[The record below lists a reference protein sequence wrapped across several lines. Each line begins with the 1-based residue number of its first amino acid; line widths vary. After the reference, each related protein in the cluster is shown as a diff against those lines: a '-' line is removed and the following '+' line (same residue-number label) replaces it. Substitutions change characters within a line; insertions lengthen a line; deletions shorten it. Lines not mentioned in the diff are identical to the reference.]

1 MFLTMSSKLSSDV
14 VKPFSLSSPFCFA
27 PRATG
32 AVTISFFQMG
42 APGFSTF
49 GAIYRYYSL
58 IISYVMVIL
67 GS

>member
-1 MFLTMSSKLSSDV
+1 MASKLGCV
-14 VKPFSLSSPFCFA
+14 VMKPFSLSSSFCFA

-32 AVTISFFQMG
+32 AVIISFFHMG
-42 APGFSTF
+42 APYFSTF
-49 GAIYRYYSL
+49 GPIYRYYSL